1 MVGMPETIGSP
12 MLWLGFTAFIVA
24 MLALDLGVLH
34 RDAHEVSVREAFT
47 WSLVWIGLSFAFAGG
62 LHVLAGRA
70 YALQFVTGYL
80 IEKALSVDNV
90 FVFLVVFSF
99 FKVPATLQ
107 HRVLFWGIFGALVM
121 RAVFIMA
128 GAALIERFEWIMY
141 IFGAL
146 LVFTGYKML
155 TAGNEEMQPDELM
168 AYRMFRRMV
177 PSTDTYR
184 DGHFFVR
191 EDGRLKATP
200 LAAVLVVVESSDLM
214 FAVDSIPAI
223 FAVTRDP
230 FLVYTS
236 NVFAILGL
244 RAMFFLLSGIIDT
257 FAYLKTGLAI
267 VLAYVGVKMLIIEY
281 YHVPPG
287 VSLAVVAGILGVAIA
302 WSLIAPPKHAT
313 HKPGER

>member
-1 MVGMPETIGSP
+1 MPETIGSP

-47 WSLVWIGLSFAFAGG
+47 WSLVWIALSFAFAGG
-62 LHVLAGRA
+62 LYVLAGRA

-99 FKVPATLQ
+99 FKVPSKLQ

-121 RAVFIMA
+121 RAAFILA

-155 TAGNEEMQPDELM
+155 TAGNEEMQPDELI

-244 RAMFFLLSGIIDT
+244 RAMFFLLSGIIDK

-287 VSLAVVAGILGVAIA
+287 VSLALVAGILGVAIV

-313 HKPGER
+313 RNLQER

>member
-1 MVGMPETIGSP
+1 MAETLGSP
-12 MLWLGFTAFIVA
+12 TLWLSFTAFIVA

-34 RDAHEVSVREAFT
+34 RTPHEVTVREALT
-47 WSLVWIGLSFAFAGG
+47 WTLVWIALALVFALG
-62 LHVLAGRA
+62 LHLLAGRA

-90 FVFLVVFSF
+90 FVFLVLFSF
-99 FKVPATLQ
+99 FKVPTALQ

-121 RAVFIMA
+121 RAAFIVA

-141 IFGAL
+141 VFGAL

-155 TAGNEEMQPDELM
+155 TAGNEEVQPNELM
-168 AYRMFRRMV
+168 AYRLFRRIV
-177 PSTDTYR
+177 PSTDSYR

-191 EDGRLKATP
+191 ENGRLLATP
-200 LAAVLVVVESSDLM
+200 LAAVLVVVESTDLM

-244 RAMFFLLSGIIDT
+244 RAMFFLLAGIIDK

-267 VLAYVGVKMLIIEY
+267 VLSYVGVKMLVIEFF
-281 YHVPPG
+281 HVPPG
-287 VSLAVVAGILGVAIA
+287 ISLGIVAGILGVAIA
-302 WSLIAPPKHAT
+302 WSLIAPPRTAGGVE
-313 HKPGER
+313 KP

>member
-1 MVGMPETIGSP
+1 MVWI
-12 MLWLGFTAFIVA
+12 A
-24 MLALDLGVLH
+24 LALV
-34 RDAHEVSVREAFT
+34 
-47 WSLVWIGLSFAFAGG
+47 FALG
-62 LHVLAGRA
+62 LHLLAGPA

-90 FVFLVVFSF
+90 FVFLVLFSF
-99 FKVPATLQ
+99 FKVPTTLQ

-121 RAVFIMA
+121 RAAFIIA

-141 IFGAL
+141 VFGAL

-155 TAGNEEMQPDELM
+155 TAGNEEVQPNELI
-168 AYRMFRRMV
+168 AYRLFRRIV
-177 PSTDTYR
+177 PSTDSYR

-191 EDGRLKATP
+191 ENGRLLATP
-200 LAAVLVVVESSDLM
+200 LAAVLVVVESTDLM

-244 RAMFFLLSGIIDT
+244 RAMFFLLAGIIDK

-267 VLAYVGVKMLIIEY
+267 VLAYVGVKMLVIEFF
-281 YHVPPG
+281 HVPPG
-287 VSLAVVAGILGVAIA
+287 ISLGIVAGILGVAIA
-302 WSLIAPPKHAT
+302 WSLIAPPTRAAHGVE
-313 HKPGER
+313 KP

>member
-1 MVGMPETIGSP
+1 MPETLGSP
-12 MLWLGFTAFIVA
+12 TLWLSFTAFIVA

-34 RDAHEVSVREAFT
+34 RTPHEVTVREALT
-47 WSLVWIGLSFAFAGG
+47 WTLVWIALALVFALG
-62 LHVLAGRA
+62 LHLLAGRA

-90 FVFLVVFSF
+90 FVFLVLFSF
-99 FKVPATLQ
+99 FKVPTTLQ

-121 RAVFIMA
+121 RAAFIVA
-128 GAALIERFEWIMY
+128 GAALIERFEWVMY
-141 IFGAL
+141 VFGAL

-155 TAGNEEMQPDELM
+155 TAGNKEVQPNELM
-168 AYRMFRRMV
+168 AYRLFRRIV
-177 PSTDTYR
+177 PSTDSYR

-191 EDGRLKATP
+191 ENGRLLATP
-200 LAAVLVVVESSDLM
+200 LAAVLVVVESTDLM

-244 RAMFFLLSGIIDT
+244 RAMFFLLAGIIDK

-267 VLAYVGVKMLIIEY
+267 VLSYVGVKMLVIEFF
-281 YHVPPG
+281 HVPPG
-287 VSLAVVAGILGVAIA
+287 ISLGIVAGILGVAIA
-302 WSLIAPPKHAT
+302 WSLIAPPKKTVRDAEE
-313 HKPGER
+313 P

>member
-1 MVGMPETIGSP
+1 MVESLGSP
-12 MLWLGFTAFIVA
+12 TLWLSFTVFIIA

-34 RDAHEVSVREAFT
+34 RKPHEVSVKEALG
-47 WSLVWIGLSFAFAGG
+47 WSLVWIALALVFAGG
-62 LHVLAGRA
+62 LYALAGRT

-80 IEKALSVDNV
+80 IEKALSVDNI

-99 FKVPATLQ
+99 FKVPSTLQ
-107 HRVLFWGIFGALVM
+107 HRVLFWGIFGALIM
-121 RAVFIMA
+121 RAVFIIA

-146 LVFTGYKML
+146 LVFTGFKML
-155 TAGNEEMQPDELM
+155 TAGNEEVHPNELV
-168 AYRMFRRMV
+168 AYRLFRRLV
-177 PSTDTYR
+177 PSTDSYR
-184 DGHFFVR
+184 DGRFFVR
-191 EDGRLKATP
+191 ENGRILATP
-200 LAAVLVVVESSDLM
+200 LAAVLVVVESTDLM

-244 RAMFFLLSGIIDT
+244 RAMFFLLAGIIDK

-267 VLAYVGVKMLIIEY
+267 VLSYVGVKMLIIEY
-281 YHVPPG
+281 FHVPPG
-287 VSLAVVAGILGVAIA
+287 VSLGVVAGILGIAIA
-302 WSLIAPPKHAT
+302 WSLIAPPRKAAT
-313 HKPGER
+313 VENP

>member
-1 MVGMPETIGSP
+1 MPETIGSP
-12 MLWLGFTAFIVA
+12 TLWLCFTAFIVA

-34 RDAHEVSVREAFT
+34 RDAHEVSVREAFG
-47 WSLVWIGLSFAFAGG
+47 WSLVWIALSLAFAAG
-62 LHVLAGRA
+62 LLPGRA
-70 YALQFVTGYL
+70 DLRAAVRHGVLDREGAVGGQRLRVPGGVLVLQGAG
-80 IEKALSVDNV
+80 E
-90 FVFLVVFSF
+90 
-99 FKVPATLQ
+99 LQ

-121 RAVFIMA
+121 RAVFIVA

-146 LVFTGYKML
+146 LVYTGYKML
-155 TAGNEEMQPDELM
+155 TAGSEEMQPDELM
-168 AYRMFRRMV
+168 AYRMFRRVV

-184 DGHFFVR
+184 DGNFFVR

-200 LAAVLVVVESSDLM
+200 LAAVLVVIESSDLM

-244 RAMFFLLSGIIDT
+244 RAMFFLLAGIIDK
-257 FAYLKTGLAI
+257 FAYLKTWLAI
-267 VLAYVGVKMLIIEY
+267 VLSYVGVKMLIIEY

-302 WSLIAPPKHAT
+302 WSLIAPPRKGT
-313 HKPGER
+313 VPRE